1 VELSIVVPVYN
12 EEENIPALYDQLT
25 EALGPLGL
33 DYEILCADDG
43 STDRSFALLKALA
56 EKDPRVKVIRFRR
69 NFGQTAGF
77 SAGFDYAQGDVVI
90 TIDADLQNDPAGIPL
105 LLAKID
111 EGYDVVS
118 GWRHDRQDHF
128 LSRKLPSKVA
138 NWLISRTTGVA
149 VRDRGCSLRAYR
161 REIVKEMRL
170 YGELH
175 RFIPDIAA
183 WLGASMA
190 EVPVHHRPRQ
200 FGESKY
206 GIGRTFRVVL
216 DLITVHFLHN
226 YSTRP
231 IHIFGKYGLLLSGLG
246 FALGLWLTIQK
257 VFLRQAIGQ
266 RPALILSVLFMMMGM
281 QLVSIGLLS
290 EMIVRAYYEGQDKPI
305 YAVREIVDYAKD
317 AAPKSVSKVP
327 VLQMSTPQISTSQT
341 MASRTMA
348 SLPGVL
354 QPAATNLDGVS
365 DKNYAPAKPSTA
377 DADR

>member
-12 EEENIPALYDQLT
+12 EEENIPTLYDQLT
-25 EALGPLGL
+25 EVLNPLGL

-77 SAGFDYAQGDVVI
+77 SAGFDYARGDVVV

-118 GWRHDRQDHF
+118 GWRCDRQDCF
-128 LSRKLPSKVA
+128 WSRKLPSKVA
-138 NWLISRTTGVA
+138 NWLISRTTGV
-149 VRDRGCSLRAYR
+149 VVQDRGCSLRAYR

-190 EVPVHHRPRQ
+190 EMPVHHRPRR
-200 FGESKY
+200 FGKSKY

-216 DLITVHFLHN
+216 DLITVHLQN

-246 FALGLWLTIQK
+246 FVLGLWLTVQK
-257 VFLRQAIGQ
+257 VFLGQSIGQ

-290 EMIVRAYYEGQDKPI
+290 EMIVRAYYEGQNKPI
-305 YAVREIVDYAKD
+305 YAVREIVGYAEG
-317 AAPKSVSKVP
+317 AAPNMAASGIPAEQAPASA
-327 VLQMSTPQISTSQT
+327 SATSGSPT
-341 MASRTMA
+341 APRKT
-348 SLPGVL
+348 VL
-354 QPAATNLDGVS
+354 QPAATDLDGVS
-365 DKNYAPAKPSTA
+365 VSDRRHAPAIEPPRA
-377 DADR
+377 NAER